1 MLKSS
6 INEKLRGKFKPE
18 EQKNA
23 LENIKLLYESQ
34 EAVIRLFNNYS
45 SIASKALYKS
55 NYGKILKILTP

>member
-45 SIASKALYKS
+45 
-55 NYGKILKILTP
+55 